1 MGWGA
6 MTSERSRVLLWTY
19 VPGLVLMAAGLLVF
33 GKMLDDVREGDDLA
47 AADQA
52 VLDWL
57 VAHRSPWLTNLLAAI
72 TFVTGPTVLP
82 ILVFLACAG
91 WWWWRRE
98 WWRPVLLAG
107 AMIGST
113 ALGGVVKDLVDR
125 PRPPEETMH
134 IPGAEHSA
142 SFPSGH
148 TLGTATLLLVA
159 GYLVCSRRRSV
170 ARLVGW
176 GVVTVV
182 GTGLVAVSRLYL
194 GYHFLTDVIAAIG
207 LAVAVLGAVSIVD
220 RIHTGPPVD
229 RSAHASVVVPGNG

>member
-1 MGWGA
+1 
-6 MTSERSRVLLWTY
+6 MTSERVRTLLWTFL
-19 VPGLVLMAAGLLVF
+19 PGLVLIAGGLLVF

-47 AADQA
+47 AIDQA

-72 TFVTGPTVLP
+72 TFVTGPVVMP
-82 ILVFLACAG
+82 ILVVVACGG
-91 WWWWRRE
+91 WWWVRRE
-98 WWRPVLLAG
+98 WWRPLLLAG
-107 AMIGST
+107 AMLGST
-113 ALGGVVKDLVDR
+113 VLGMVVKDLVGR

-134 IPGAEHSA
+134 VPGAETSA

-170 ARLVGW
+170 ALLVGW
-176 GVVTVV
+176 GVATVV

-207 LAVAVLGAVSIVD
+207 LAVVVLGVVSIVD
-220 RIHTGPPVD
+220 RWHAGSS
-229 RSAHASVVVPGNG
+229 SAALVVPGDG